1 MNDGILTARK
11 NTWYDCLDFDCGA
24 FDGHARAMAT
34 TFIMAVMLAEYG
46 TDSLSLIKDPRLCLL
61 LDLWLPTLHEMRVST
76 AALLVLC
83 DPCEVIAS
91 LAR

>member
-1 MNDGILTARK
+1 
-11 NTWYDCLDFDCGA
+11 
-24 FDGHARAMAT
+24 
-34 TFIMAVMLAEYG
+34 MLAEYG